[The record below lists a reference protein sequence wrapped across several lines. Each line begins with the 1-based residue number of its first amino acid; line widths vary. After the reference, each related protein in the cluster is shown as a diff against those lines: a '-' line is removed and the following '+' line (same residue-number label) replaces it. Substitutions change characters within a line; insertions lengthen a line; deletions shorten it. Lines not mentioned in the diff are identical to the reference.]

1 MTVKK
6 DGSDRYWPPNVQHKY
21 LKLPAWMFHDLTVG
35 GRKGLALFGEKER
48 GSINS
53 ERYDEHILLAFKF
66 SWKQIRA

>member
-1 MTVKK
+1 
-6 DGSDRYWPPNVQHKY
+6 
-21 LKLPAWMFHDLTVG
+21 MFHDLTVG